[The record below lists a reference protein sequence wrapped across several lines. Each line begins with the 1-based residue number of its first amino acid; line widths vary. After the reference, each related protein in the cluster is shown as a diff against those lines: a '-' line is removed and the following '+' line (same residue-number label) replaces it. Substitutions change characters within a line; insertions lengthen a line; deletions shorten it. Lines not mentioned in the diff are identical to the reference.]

1 MDPMLVWG
9 AGLIAAALLL
19 LVVEIFVPS
28 GGVIATTAGV
38 VGIAGVVCLFMV
50 KEGGTLW
57 GLSGTLTLMIV
68 FPGAFVVWFKVMPN
82 TAFGQKMLGN
92 VPLSEQQERAEREQE
107 ALEELEALVG
117 LEGVARSPM
126 LPVGTIEI
134 DGQTRQALAEGVAI
148 DAGQRVRVTRIVN
161 AQIKVR
167 PA

>member
-9 AGLIAAALLL
+9 AGLIAIAMLL

-38 VGIAGVVCLFMV
+38 VGIAGVVCLFMM
-50 KEGGTLW
+50 KENSALW
-57 GLSGTLTLMIV
+57 GLSGTLTLLIV

-82 TAFGQKMLGN
+82 TAFGQKMLGS
-92 VPLSEQQERAEREQE
+92 VPESEQIERAERERKE
-107 ALEELEALVG
+107 LEELESLVG

-126 LPVGTIEI
+126 RPVGSIEI
-134 DGQTRQALAEGVAI
+134 EGQTRQALAEGVAI
-148 DAGQRVRVTRIVN
+148 EAGERVRVTRIVN

-167 PA
+167 PV